1 VLTETRTV
9 EVPVPVKRVPPADL
23 AVDMTYATP
32 ELLPVCQGDYGITR
46 EGVETLI
53 DSFREMRLRLARW
66 RAWAQ

>member
-1 VLTETRTV
+1 
-9 EVPVPVKRVPPADL
+9 VPPADL